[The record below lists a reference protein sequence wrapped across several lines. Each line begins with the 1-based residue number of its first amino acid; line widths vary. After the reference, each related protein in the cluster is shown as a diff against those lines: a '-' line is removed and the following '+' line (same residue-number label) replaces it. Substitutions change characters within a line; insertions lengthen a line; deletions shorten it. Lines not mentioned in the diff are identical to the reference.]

1 MESAELST
9 DSSKSFGHYWL
20 ILKRR
25 WLPASATFVTLFV
38 LALLATSLKKPTY
51 VAEGTLK
58 FERTSP
64 TSSLTGVGREI
75 SNLESLVEKNSPLPT
90 EAEVLRSVPVIQ
102 GTLEQL
108 KLKDEKGQP
117 IKREDLLKSL
127 KVAEIRGTDILKV
140 SYIESDPK
148 KAAEVVNVLM
158 DVYIQNNILA
168 HRAQATA
175 ARKFVEAQLPKAEA
189 EVSEAEEALR
199 QFKERNGVVALKE
212 EATAAVLVLTDLQ
225 KQIAAA
231 ESQLADMSAQ
241 ANLFQTRLGV
251 APQEAVSV
259 VALSQAPGVQEA
271 LKELQQAESQLT
283 ILRSRF
289 QEASPKVISLKERV
303 ARLKQLLRERA
314 GQVMGDRSEA
324 PTSNVQAGELQQ
336 DLTKELVIL
345 EGKRQGLVKQLSA
358 LSQAQ
363 IAYQQRAKVLP
374 RLEQQQR
381 ELERHL
387 EATQT
392 TYSQMLQKSGEIR
405 VAENQNVGNARVVS
419 QAQVPEKPNS
429 SKTTS
434 YLAALLLSLLG
445 SAATIY
451 ILETRDK
458 SIKTVDQARHFFG
471 YTLLGV
477 VPLYGKSRKLLPED
491 MHLELWPHT
500 TGLEGTPA
508 TPASAAYRILQANLK
523 FLSSDHPLK
532 VITISSSVPKEGKST
547 VSANLALAMSQ
558 VGKRVLL
565 VDADLQCPIQH
576 RIWDLSNEV
585 GLSHILAEQVEPKKA
600 IKSVADHLDV
610 LSAGVIPPN
619 SIALLDSQR
628 MATLIEGFSADY
640 DTVIFDTPPLTL
652 ATDALILGKMTDG
665 LLMVVRPG
673 TLDVGSASFAKGLVT
688 QSNQNV
694 LGQVVNGVIAGND
707 PHSHYYFVSDR
718 YAQDSK
724 TGSDIPDVILRSNG

>member
-9 DSSKSFGHYWL
+9 GSSKSFGHYWL

-64 TSSLTGVGREI
+64 TSSLTGVGKEI
-75 SNLESLVEKNSPLPT
+75 SNLEPLVEKNSPLPT
-90 EAEVLRSVPVIQ
+90 EAEVIRSVPVTNGVIQ
-102 GTLEQL
+102 QL
-108 KLKDEKGQP
+108 NLRDKEGHP
-117 IKREDLLKSL
+117 INREDFLKSL

-140 SYIESDPK
+140 AYTDGDPN

-158 DVYIQNNILA
+158 NVYIQNNILA

-189 EVSEAEEALR
+189 AVSEAEEALR
-199 QFKERNGVVALKE
+199 QFKERNNVVALKE
-212 EATAAVLVLTDLQ
+212 EATAAVSVLTDLQ
-225 KQIAAA
+225 RQIATA

-251 APQEAVSV
+251 APQQAVSV

-271 LKELQQAESQLT
+271 LKELQQAESQLA

-289 QEASPKVISLKERV
+289 QEANPKVISLKERV
-303 ARLKQLLRERA
+303 ARLKQLLRERT
-314 GQVMGDRSEA
+314 GQVMGDRTA
-324 PTSNVQAGELQQ
+324 VVAGNVQAGELQQ

-363 IAYQQRAKVLP
+363 IAYQQRAKGLP

-392 TYSQMLQKSGEIR
+392 TYSQLLQRSGEIR
-405 VAENQNVGNARVVS
+405 VAENQNVGNVRVVS
-419 QAQVPEKPNS
+419 LAQAPDKPNS
-429 SKTTS
+429 SKAIS
-434 YLAALLLSLLG
+434 YLAAILLALLG
-445 SAATIY
+445 SAAVVY
-451 ILETRDK
+451 VLETRDK
-458 SIKTVDQARHFFG
+458 SIKTVDQAKQLFG

-477 VPLYGKSRKLLPED
+477 VPFYGKSRKMLSDGTSP
-491 MHLELWPHT
+491 ELWPNSP
-500 TGLEGTPA
+500 GLEGSA
-508 TPASAAYRILQANLK
+508 ASPVNAAYRILQANLK
-523 FLSSDHPLK
+523 FLSSDKPLK

-547 VSANLALAMSQ
+547 VSANLALAMAQ

-565 VDADLQCPIQH
+565 VDADMQCPNQH

-585 GLSHILAEQVEPKKA
+585 GLSHMLAEQVGPEKA

-628 MATLIEGFSADY
+628 MASLIERFSADY
-640 DTVIFDTPPLTL
+640 DTVILDTPPLTL

-665 LLMVVRPG
+665 ILIVVRPG
-673 TLDVGSASFAKGLVT
+673 AVDVGSASFAKGLMA
-688 QSNQNV
+688 QSNQTV
-694 LGQVVNGVIAGND
+694 LGQVVNGVVAGND
-707 PHSHYYFVSDR
+707 PHSHYYFVSDH
-718 YAQDSK
+718 YSQESTIGANVLK
-724 TGSDIPDVILRSNG
+724 L